1 MSIRPSIED
10 PQGVLDIKAKS
21 VLKSMKSILDIIT
34 GRAPG
39 NAPIK
44 TLGPDATLA
53 GVINKVNEIIG
64 RLQK

>member
-1 MSIRPSIED
+1 MIRPSIED
-10 PQGVLDIKAKS
+10 PQAVTDPKAKS
-21 VLKSMKSILDIIT
+21 VLKSVKSVIDLIT

-39 NAPIK
+39 NAPIV
-44 TLGPDATLA
+44 TLGPNATLA